1 MKKASKVVKNAD
13 KLVINAGKVVN
24 NAGKVVINAGKVGTI
39 CSVFVVI
46 NIQHFDLYR
55 F

>member
-13 KLVINAGKVVN
+13 KL
-24 NAGKVVINAGKVGTI
+24 VINAGKVGTI